1 VSVVE
6 QLTAERDRLYQLV
19 MEAPIAIAILRG
31 AELEYEVVNEHFERI
46 FGGRKLRGLKHADI
60 DPEGAYAAEVGDVY
74 RTGKTL
80 DVKGRE
86 VEFDWTGTG
95 KLEKRYFDY
104 TLAPMRDES
113 GAISGVMSFTVDVT
127 DHVLARHKLT
137 EARTQA
143 ELANRSKDE
152 FLAML
157 GHELRNPLAPI
168 LTALQLMQLRA
179 PDVFERERAVI
190 ERQVKHVVRLVDDLL
205 DVSRITRGKTE
216 LHKELVDLADVV
228 AKAIEQASPLLEERD
243 HSLGVFVPRGLF
255 VDGDTMRLE
264 QVISNL
270 VTNAAKYTER
280 GGRIDVTGSR
290 RSDAIELRV
299 RDNGIGIAKDM
310 LPHIFEMFVQERQA
324 LDRARG
330 GLGLGLAIV
339 RSLVELHGGTVSVA
353 SEGPGKGSEFTVRL
367 PAADPDRDDVRA
379 RLGSGKM
386 QPMTRRQH
394 VLVVDDN
401 PDALHMLADALEQR
415 GYTTSRA
422 HDGPSALEEAARC
435 HPAIALLDIG
445 LPVMDGY
452 ELARRLREGDHD
464 LKLVAVTGYG
474 HPSARSRSKDAG
486 FAAHLVKPITVDEVE
501 AAIDSVSQQ
510 LSE

>member
-1 VSVVE
+1 MSVVE

-19 MEAPIAIAILRG
+19 MGAPIAIAILRG
-31 AELEYEVVNEHFERI
+31 PELVYEVVNEHFEKI
-46 FGGRKLRGLKHADI
+46 FGGRKLQGTTQPML
-60 DPEGAYAAEVGDVY
+60 DPTGEHVGPLREVYETG
-74 RTGKTL
+74 RTISMNE
-80 DVKGRE
+80 RE
-86 VEFDWTGTG
+86 VEFDWSGLG
-95 KLEKRYFDY
+95 KKEKRYFDY

-127 DHVLARHKLT
+127 DHVLARRKID
-137 EARTQA
+137 EARAQA

-168 LTALQLMQLRA
+168 LTALQLMQLRS
-179 PDVFERERAVI
+179 PDVFERERSVI

-205 DVSRITRGKTE
+205 DISRITRGKTE
-216 LHKELVDLADVV
+216 LHKELVDVADVV

-255 VDGDTMRLE
+255 VDGDAMRLA

-270 VTNAAKYTER
+270 LTNAAKYTER
-280 GGRIDVTGSR
+280 GGRIDVTGNR
-290 RSDAIELRV
+290 RGDAIELRV

-310 LPHIFEMFVQERQA
+310 LPRVFEMFVQERQA

-339 RSLVELHGGTVSVA
+339 KSLVQLHGGSVA
-353 SEGPGKGSEFTVRL
+353 VSSEGPGKGSEFSVRL
-367 PAADPDRDDVRA
+367 PAVDADRDDVRA
-379 RLGSGKM
+379 RLGSGQI
-386 QPMTRRQH
+386 QPLQRRQH

-415 GYTTSRA
+415 GFTTSRA
-422 HDGPSALEEAARC
+422 HDGPSALEEAAKS
-435 HPAIALLDIG
+435 HPQVALLDIG

-452 ELARRLREGDHD
+452 ELARRLREADHD
-464 LKLVAVTGYG
+464 VQLVAVTGYG

-501 AAIDSVSQQ
+501 AAIDQ
-510 LSE
+510 LTEHR

>member
-1 VSVVE
+1 MSVVDE
-6 QLTAERDRLYQLV
+6 LTAERDRLHQLV

-31 AELEYEVVNEHFERI
+31 PELAYEVVNECFERY
-46 FGGRKLRGLKHADI
+46 FGDSIPDFPVR
-60 DPEGAYAAEVGDVY
+60 EVY
-74 RTGKTL
+74 ETGKTL
-80 DVKGRE
+80 EVKGRE
-86 VEFDWTGTG
+86 ID
-95 KLEKRYFDY
+95 KRYFDY
-104 TLAPMRDES
+104 TLAPIRDAA
-113 GAISGVMSFTVDVT
+113 GDICGVVSFTTDVT
-127 DHVLARHKLT
+127 EQVLGRRRMD
-137 EARTQA
+137 EARAQA

-179 PDVFERERAVI
+179 PDVFERERSVI
-190 ERQVKHVVRLVDDLL
+190 ERQVRHVVRLVDDLL

-216 LHKELVDLADVV
+216 LHKDLVDLADVV

-243 HSLGVFVPRGLF
+243 HSLGVLVPRGLL
-255 VDGDTMRLE
+255 VDGDAMRLA
-264 QVISNL
+264 QVISNIL
-270 VTNAAKYTER
+270 TNAAKYTER
-280 GGRIDVTGSR
+280 GGQIDISGSR
-290 RSDAIELRV
+290 RGESIEIRV
-299 RDNGIGIAKDM
+299 RDTGIGIAKEM
-310 LPHIFEMFVQERQA
+310 LPHIFDMFVQERQA

-339 RSLVELHGGTVSVA
+339 KSLVELHGGTVQVD
-353 SEGPGKGSEFTVRL
+353 SEGVGKGSEFTIRL

-379 RLGSGKM
+379 RLS
-386 QPMTRRQH
+386 QAHTEPVARRQH

-401 PDALHMLADALEQR
+401 PDALQMLADALEQR
-415 GYTTSRA
+415 GFTTSRA
-422 HDGPSALEEAARC
+422 HDGPSALEEAARS

-452 ELARRLREGDHD
+452 ELARRLREADHD
-464 LKLVAVTGYG
+464 VQLVAVTGYG

-501 AAIDSVSQQ
+501 AAIDS
-510 LSE
+510 LTTAH

>member
-31 AELEYEVVNEHFERI
+31 PELAYEVVNQHFAQM
-46 FGGRKLRGLKHADI
+46 FGDHVPDVAVR
-60 DPEGAYAAEVGDVY
+60 EVY
-74 RTGKTL
+74 ETGKTIEVKAREL
-80 DVKGRE
+80 D
-86 VEFDWTGTG
+86 
-95 KLEKRYFDY
+95 KRFFDY

-113 GAISGVMSFTVDVT
+113 GAICGVMSFTADVT
-127 DHVLARHKLT
+127 EHVLARRKID

-179 PDVFERERAVI
+179 PDVFERERSVI

-216 LHKELVDLADVV
+216 LHKDLVDLADVV
-228 AKAIEQASPLLEERD
+228 GKAIEQASPLLEERD
-243 HSLGVFVPRGLF
+243 HSLGVLVPRALF
-255 VDGDTMRLE
+255 VDGDAMRLA
-264 QVISNL
+264 QVISNIL
-270 VTNAAKYTER
+270 TNAAKYTER
-280 GGRIDVTGSR
+280 GGHIDITGSR
-290 RSDAIELRV
+290 RGESIEVRV
-299 RDNGIGIAKDM
+299 RDNGIGIAKEM
-310 LPHIFEMFVQERQA
+310 LPHVFDMFVQERQA

-339 RSLVELHGGTVSVA
+339 KSLVELHGGTVSVD
-353 SEGPGKGSEFTVRL
+353 SEGPGKGSEFTIRL

-379 RLGSGKM
+379 RLGSSEMPPLAK
-386 QPMTRRQH
+386 RQH

-415 GYTTSRA
+415 GFTTSRA
-422 HDGPSALEEAARC
+422 HDGPSALEEAARS
-435 HPAIALLDIG
+435 HPSIALLDIG

-452 ELARRLREGDHD
+452 ELARRLRENDHD
-464 LKLVAVTGYG
+464 LQLVAVTGYG
-474 HPSARSRSKDAG
+474 HPSARSKSKDAG

-501 AAIDSVSQQ
+501 AAIDQ
-510 LSE
+510 LTAQR

>member
-31 AELEYEVVNEHFERI
+31 PDLVYEVVNEHFEHM
-46 FGGRKLRGLKHADI
+46 FGDHV
-60 DPEGAYAAEVGDVY
+60 PDVPA
-74 RTGKTL
+74 
-80 DVKGRE
+80 RE
-86 VEFDWTGTG
+86 VYETGHTIEV
-95 KLEKRYFDY
+95 KAREIDNRFFDY
-104 TLAPMRDES
+104 KLAPLRDES
-113 GAISGVMSFTVDVT
+113 GAISGVMSFTIDVT
-127 DHVLARHKLT
+127 EHVLARRKID

-168 LTALQLMQLRA
+168 LTALQLMQLKA
-179 PDVFERERAVI
+179 PDTFQRERSVI

-205 DVSRITRGKTE
+205 DISRITRGKTE

-228 AKAIEQASPLLEERD
+228 GKAIEQASPLLEERD
-243 HSLGVFVPRGLF
+243 HSLGVLVPRALF
-255 VDGDTMRLE
+255 IDGDAMRLA
-264 QVISNL
+264 QVISNIL
-270 VTNAAKYTER
+270 TNAAKYTER

-290 RSDAIELRV
+290 RGESIELRV
-299 RDNGIGIAKDM
+299 RDNGIGIAKEM
-310 LPHIFEMFVQERQA
+310 LPHIFDMFVQERQA

-339 RSLVELHGGTVSVA
+339 KSLVELHGGTVSVE
-353 SEGPGKGSEFTVRL
+353 SEGPGKGSEFIVRL

-379 RLGSGKM
+379 RLGSSEM
-386 QPMTRRQH
+386 QPLHKRQH

-415 GYTTSRA
+415 GFTTSRA
-422 HDGPSALEEAARC
+422 HDGPSALEEAARS

-452 ELARRLREGDHD
+452 ELARRLRENDHD
-464 LKLVAVTGYG
+464 LQLVAVTGYG

-501 AAIDSVSQQ
+501 AAIDQ
-510 LSE
+510 LTAQR